1 MGVLFLEFS
10 SQNLISTTIAH
21 FIFLVFDGLV
31 ILLNHK
37 ESKYIFSRLFF
48 FSIELNFRIKLQ
60 EHLRFCIPLIM
71 TFASDKQG
79 AGEQVIT
86 IAFK

>member
-1 MGVLFLEFS
+1 MGWSFCKIIRN
-10 SQNLISTTIAH
+10 QNTYSLG
-21 FIFLVFDGLV
+21 F
-31 ILLNHK
+31 
-37 ESKYIFSRLFF
+37 FF

-79 AGEQVIT
+79 AEEQVIT
-86 IAFK
+86 IAFKWTPLFCVRMLSDSLDVFYATPHG